1 MSKDPHIANIFSAEE
16 EDCLSLEQM
25 TAYQEDRLQGQEKH
39 AVERHLLNCELCAMT
54 IESLAENDAAS
65 IAAGAEEIS
74 DSAWD
79 RLQHRESRK
88 RRGDNFWLVSA
99 ASIALIIT
107 VGYFGFKG
115 PSDEKIGEV
124 MTHAMTETPL
134 LQPDSDANNSIAM
147 AENPQTEEQFGAVNA
162 LGEDLKQPATNE
174 QNADPDA
181 GVKTVIG
188 GTDGIGS
195 DRQRDNSSK
204 ESIKGSGEVKNLQ
217 AKPSPMPSAT
227 SNADMAAHSGMQPSK
242 AVLAEPT
249 AKDIAMK
256 EAQPKRANDV
266 KSVAEAKKR
275 DANLESESSFDDM
288 ADGDF
293 AASEEMVTSGRT
305 NERLEDVVVVDAR
318 RKNEKQA
325 KTAEK
330 SKAIQAAP
338 TGNAGMTAPAP
349 AAPATNFY
357 ADGITDY
364 EQGNFQE
371 AAAKLR
377 KATEVTPDNLQAH
390 LYAADAYLRVS
401 QPHAALFHIERIL
414 ALPGN
419 SNFETA
425 EWYKALALLQLK
437 EGRKAQKQLES
448 VIARNGKF
456 KALAEDAL
464 KELK

>member
-54 IESLAENDAAS
+54 IESLAENDATS

-74 DSAWD
+74 DRAWE
-79 RLQHRESRK
+79 RLQNRESRK
-88 RRGDNFWLVSA
+88 RRGAIFWLVSA
-99 ASIALIIT
+99 ASIALLIT
-107 VGYFGFKG
+107 VGYFGFQG
-115 PSDEKIGEV
+115 PSEKEIGKAFS
-124 MTHAMTETPL
+124 HAMEGTPK

-147 AENPQTEEQFGAVNA
+147 AENPPTEEDFESGNAV
-162 LGEDLKQPATNE
+162 GEDLKQPE
-174 QNADPDA
+174 KDQQNTDPEA

-188 GTDGIGS
+188 GTEGIGT
-195 DRQRDNSSK
+195 DRQMDNSSK

-217 AKPSPMPSAT
+217 AKPSPTPTAT
-227 SNADMAAHSGMQPSK
+227 SNANVTIHSGMQPSK
-242 AVLAEPT
+242 AVLAEPN

-256 EAQPKRANDV
+256 EAQPKRANDA
-266 KSVAEAKKR
+266 KSGAEAKKR
-275 DANLESESSFDDM
+275 DVHLESESSMDDM

-293 AASEEMVTSGRT
+293 AATEEMVTSGRT
-305 NERLEDVVVVDAR
+305 NERLEDVVVVDSR
-318 RKNEKQA
+318 GKNEKQA
-325 KTAEK
+325 KTTAK
-330 SKAIQAAP
+330 SKAMQTAP

-349 AAPATNFY
+349 AAPKTSYY

-371 AAAKLR
+371 AAANLR
-377 KATEVTPDNLQAH
+377 KATEATPDNLQAH

-401 QPHAALFHIERIL
+401 QPQAALFHIERIL

-437 EGRKAQKQLES
+437 EGRKAQKQLEA

-456 KALAEDAL
+456 KALAEEAL